1 MRKLVK
7 KYLEMHQAW
16 NNRDINEKALRQAEM
31 KALEVFSKADWEE
44 LLYYTYNPLA
54 KCKYKIRIH
63 KTFPEENKSVLV
75 KKYLDL
81 QDKWSAAL
89 VGRGDMAEYRR
100 LGKKGDAVRD
110 KFTTLDWAY
119 VLIHTH
125 NVHAKIYYHKRLIA
139 TCSK

>member
-7 KYLEMHQAW
+7 KYLEMHQEW
-16 NNRDINEKALRQAEM
+16 NNTDINEKALRQAER
-31 KALEVFSKADWEE
+31 KVLESFSKADWEE
-44 LLYYTYNPLA
+44 LLHYTYNPLA

-63 KTFPEENKSVLV
+63 KTLPEADKSVLV

-100 LGKKGDAVRD
+100 LGKKTMRYEISS
-110 KFTTLDWAY
+110 L
-119 VLIHTH
+119 H
-125 NVHAKIYYHKRLIA
+125 
-139 TCSK
+139 